1 MRIAAVSDIHGNFA
15 ALRAVLADI
24 GPSSPDLIV
33 NLGDCLSG
41 PLQPAE
47 TCDFLIETDW
57 LTIRGNHDRQVLDR
71 PLERMGPSDRQ
82 TVPHLHEAHRA
93 WLRALPARHRIDE
106 VLFCHA
112 TPSDDLT
119 YLLET
124 IDGPR
129 VRLACEAEIE
139 ARLAGADAPVVLC
152 GHTHVAR
159 VIRTRAG
166 QLVINPGSVGL
177 QAYADD
183 QPHDHRVEN
192 GSPHARWALVEKRN
206 GAWHAQLRAVAYDW
220 DGEAARAERNGR
232 AEWAHALRTGY
243 MPTR

>member
-1 MRIAAVSDIHGNFA
+1 MRIAAVSDIHGNLT

-24 GPSSPDLIV
+24 APSAPDLIV

-47 TCDFLIETDW
+47 TCDLLIETGW

-71 PLERMGPSDRQ
+71 PPERMGPSDRQ
-82 TVPHLHEAHRA
+82 TVPHLREPHRA
-93 WLRALPARHRIDE
+93 WLRGLPASHRIDD

-112 TPSDDLT
+112 TPTDDLT

-124 IDGPR
+124 LDGDR
-129 VRLACEAEIE
+129 VRLATEDEVA
-139 ARLAGADAPVVLC
+139 ARLGTDAPVVLC

-159 VIRTRAG
+159 VIRTRTG
-166 QLVINPGSVGL
+166 QLVINPGSVGV
-177 QAYADD
+177 QAYSDTE
-183 QPHDHRVEN
+183 PHPHAVAN
-192 GSPHARWALVEKRN
+192 GSPHARWALVEQRG

-220 DGEAARAERNGR
+220 DGEAARADRNGR
-232 AEWAHALRTGY
+232 PDWAYALRTGY
-243 MPTR
+243 VPPA